1 MVSQLMLYLT
11 FVILS
16 GAEQFTRI
24 GGAPTAG
31 TVTRTS
37 DGGFKAVGSGY
48 GKQWFEWIE
57 VINRKSSNLS
67 LTSAHFYIC
76 RYLGK

>member
-48 GKQWFEWIE
+48 GK
-57 VINRKSSNLS
+57 
-67 LTSAHFYIC
+67 
-76 RYLGK
+76 